1 MRLNARAC
9 VSDVSDVSVVH
20 TVPSYIHH
28 SQEYIYWSLPSTG
41 NDLWPLLLALTA
53 FPSLISMII
62 LPFMPESPRYLLV
75 NKGDE
80 DGARKGGDLQLF
92 SSHCTNLGRTGCK

>member
-1 MRLNARAC
+1 MRLCIRARD
-9 VSDVSDVSVVH
+9 SDVSAVH
-20 TVPSYIHH
+20 ILCLHIHTTVKSAAF
-28 SQEYIYWSLPSTG
+28 YWSLPSTG

-80 DGARKGGDLQLF
+80 DGARKGGDLL
-92 SSHCTNLGRTGCK
+92 R